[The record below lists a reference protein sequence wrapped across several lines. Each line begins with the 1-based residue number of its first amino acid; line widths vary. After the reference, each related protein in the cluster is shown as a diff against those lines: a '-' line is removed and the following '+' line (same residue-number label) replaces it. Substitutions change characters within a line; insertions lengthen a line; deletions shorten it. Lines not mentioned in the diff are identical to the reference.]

1 MNQPVKRPDL
11 KAARDRRGAT
21 RIGDWVL
28 HPDLGILRNDSGEVR
43 LNAKTL
49 HVLLVLLDAGD
60 KGVSR
65 TSLLD
70 QVWGESY
77 PTDTVISRAM
87 ADLRAEVHSHVAEI
101 WLPVCRCAPRDR
113 LDRHRSSNC
122 ANALACKQIP
132 APLSARCCCA
142 GCGHTVTTGSEKP
155 ATADNA
161 IVRTYRT
168 TAVDLSPRP
177 RASTTY
183 CSR

>member
-28 HPDLGILRNDSGEVR
+28 HPDLSVLRNDSAEVR

-87 ADLRAEVHSHVAEI
+87 ADLRAAFGESAGEQKYIRTLPKYGYQFVAAHHEIKSSDAEAATVAAPSHVHKY
-101 WLPVCRCAPRDR
+101 
-113 LDRHRSSNC
+113 RHHYLR
-122 ANALACKQIP
+122 
-132 APLSARCCCA
+132 
-142 GCGHTVTTGSEKP
+142 VF
-155 ATADNA
+155 
-161 IVRTYRT
+161 
-168 TAVDLSPRP
+168 
-177 RASTTY
+177 
-183 CSR
+183 